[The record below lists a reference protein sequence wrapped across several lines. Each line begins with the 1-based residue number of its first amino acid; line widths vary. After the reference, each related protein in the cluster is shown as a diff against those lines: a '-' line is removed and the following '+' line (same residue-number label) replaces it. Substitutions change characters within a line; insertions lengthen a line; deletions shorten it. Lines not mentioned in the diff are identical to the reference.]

1 MDKPALS
8 EAELQQLVALARK
21 AMWQD
26 REVKRRLQAAGINLT
41 PANFYS
47 TVPLVEDI
55 ERSFELAEE
64 AAGLAPWDAGG
75 VFRREAML
83 AFAERIGRHA
93 GEFAAPEEGDRTDP
107 EGFFWGNPAFS
118 GCDALAYYC
127 MLRHLKPRR
136 VVEVGSGFSTLVA
149 DMALRANGFGEI
161 VCIEPFPPAFLA
173 AVPSVARIDRRP
185 VQAIPL
191 EEMVALVESAQ
202 VWFIDSTHTV
212 KAGSDCLYLYLRVM
226 PRVATDVA
234 CHSHDIFLPYAL
246 PEKWAIEKNVFWTE
260 QYLLLAWLLD
270 NPRTEVL
277 FGSNWLR
284 RSAPEAFSRFMCGR
298 PGKGASFWYRL
309 NATGGAG

>member
-1 MDKPALS
+1 MAELS

-21 AMWQD
+21 ALWQD

-47 TVPLVEDI
+47 SVPLVADVEG
-55 ERSFELAEE
+55 SFELAEE
-64 AAGLAPWDAGG
+64 ATGVAPWQPEGL
-75 VFRREAML
+75 FRRDAML
-83 AFAERIGRHA
+83 AFAETIGR
-93 GEFAAPEEGDRTDP
+93 FAAEFDPPEAGDREAP
-107 EGFFWGNPAFS
+107 AGFFWSNPAFS

-127 MLRHLKPRR
+127 MLRHLRPQR
-136 VVEVGSGFSTLVA
+136 VVEVGCGFSTLVA

-161 VCIEPFPPAFLA
+161 VCVDPFPPPYLA
-173 AVPSVARIDRRP
+173 SIASVARVDRRP
-185 VQAIPL
+185 VQSIPAD
-191 EEMVALVESAQ
+191 EMVALVESAQ

-226 PRVATDVA
+226 PRVRTAVA

-246 PEKWAIEKNVFWTE
+246 PATWALEKNVFWTE

-284 RSAPEAFSRFMCGR
+284 RCEPEAFSGFMRGR
-298 PGKGASFWYRL
+298 EARGASFWYGL
-309 NATGGAG
+309 NGGGRTR